1 MEKDPDRKRGGVRCT
16 DGCPLLGVTGETQEA
31 IMSRLGKWLSVVVV
45 VTLTWGATGCGGK
58 QGGAPPP
65 SSPRMSPPAG
75 APAEGAGFDAEAA
88 KAAPPPPA
96 AAYGQPGATPA
107 TAAEAAGTA
116 DIGRARQSEPSPDV
130 RPGLGTAWGE
140 TVESRTTTAP
150 FIRDSSAPFAV
161 ATLWYNDRA
170 GAEAMARWADYRSYD
185 RSSADVMGGALTV
198 SLRNDAGNVLPG
210 FFAGGK
216 QYVVGEAG
224 QRYVIVIRNNTNY
237 RYECVA
243 SVDGLDVIDGTA
255 AAYTKRG
262 YLIQPYGVLEI
273 DGFRRSADAVAAFR
287 FSSVRGS
294 YASRSGAGDQNVGV
308 IGVAF
313 FNEQGTRPTWTPDE
327 IQRRH
332 NADPFPG
339 RYAVPPPN

>member
-1 MEKDPDRKRGGVRCT
+1 
-16 DGCPLLGVTGETQEA
+16 
-31 IMSRLGKWLSVVVV
+31 MSRLGKWLSVLLATM
-45 VTLTWGATGCGGK
+45 TLGVTGCGAAKMPPPASSPSEPAANGPSAAYAASAPAEQSSPTGAADK
-58 QGGAPPP
+58 SAPAPAAATYGASGAAPSTMGGAGAQAETSRSREAYEP
-65 SSPRMSPPAG
+65 SPPA
-75 APAEGAGFDAEAA
+75 
-88 KAAPPPPA
+88 
-96 AAYGQPGATPA
+96 
-107 TAAEAAGTA
+107 
-116 DIGRARQSEPSPDV
+116 

-150 FIRDSSAPFAV
+150 FIRDSATPFAV
-161 ATLWYNDRA
+161 TTLWYNDRT
-170 GAEAMARWADYRSYD
+170 GAEAMARWADYRAYD
-185 RSSADVMGGALTV
+185 RGAADVMGGALTV
-198 SLRNDAGNVLPG
+198 SLRNDSGNVLPG

-224 QRYVIVIRNNTNY
+224 DRYVIVIRNNTNY

-243 SVDGLDVIDGTA
+243 SVDGLDVIDGQTA
-255 AAYTKRG
+255 SYAKRG

-294 YASRSGAGDQNVGV
+294 YAARSGAGDQNVGV

-327 IQRRH
+327 IQRRQ

>member
-1 MEKDPDRKRGGVRCT
+1 
-16 DGCPLLGVTGETQEA
+16 
-31 IMSRLGKWLSVVVV
+31 MSRLGKWLSVVL
-45 VTLTWGATGCGGK
+45 VTMTLGTAGCAG
-58 QGGAPPP
+58 GGAAKPSAAAGEPAYP
-65 SSPRMSPPAG
+65 SSPSAQQG
-75 APAEGAGFDAEAA
+75 SAPSSAPEGYGGEA
-88 KAAPPPPA
+88 KAAPAPA
-96 AAYGQPGATPA
+96 AVGQPNAASAEMGGAGA
-107 TAAEAAGTA
+107 SA
-116 DIGRARQSEPSPDV
+116 DMARSRESEPSPGV

-140 TVESRTTTAP
+140 TRESRTTTAP
-150 FIRDSSAPFAV
+150 FIRDSATPFAV
-161 ATLWYNDRA
+161 STLWYNDRV
-170 GAEAMARWADYRSYD
+170 GAEAMSRWADYRSYD
-185 RSSADVMGGALTV
+185 RSAADVMGGALTV
-198 SLRNDAGNVLPG
+198 SLRNESGSVLPG

-224 QRYVIVIRNNTNY
+224 ERYVIVIRNNTNY

-243 SVDGLDVIDGTA
+243 SVDGLDVIDGTT

-327 IQRRH
+327 IQRRQ